1 MLEAKTYR
9 QYAADCMRIAEKMD
23 SKDKQILLKIAD
35 AWNMRAE
42 EAERRENQSDGK
54 GRGPDPDTVGSPM

>member
-9 QYAADCMRIAEKMD
+9 QYAEDCIRIAEKMD

-35 AWNMRAE
+35 AWKMRAE
-42 EAERRENQSDGK
+42 EAERREKKSDGK
-54 GRGPDPDTVGSPM
+54 GRGPDPDTVGSPQ